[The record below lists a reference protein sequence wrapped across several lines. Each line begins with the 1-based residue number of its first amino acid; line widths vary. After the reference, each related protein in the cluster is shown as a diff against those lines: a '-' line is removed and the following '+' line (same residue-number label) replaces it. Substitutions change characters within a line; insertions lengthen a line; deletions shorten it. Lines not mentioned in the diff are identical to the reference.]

1 MDENNQVTGQPAGEP
16 DPQPAT
22 SQQPEAQTQPLSPSE
37 PQAQAPQQPEPQP
50 SYAPY
55 ATAQP
60 TAAMPGLSQGEQ
72 QAQASYQG
80 QPQPFYQAQAGGYY
94 APEGAAAPQPAYY
107 GTYGEAYGGGQQPPV
122 PPTVP
127 PAGSPAPYGYEPAAS
142 QQKRRWPWFLL
153 GLAVGLVI
161 GLGGCVSC
169 AGIVAA
175 TSYDRAG
182 TNYAAPAVPEYDFGM
197 PDSDDNSGHGYDYG
211 YGYGYGQDDGD
222 GQSPEGQEGSPYEST
237 PGTYSLDEIKSVMFP
252 NGVPSNAPAEGDV
265 CKEGIYT
272 VGKNGQIPAGLYYL
286 EGAEDAESSFYVF
299 EGSDT
304 PNYYKV
310 DDSVAYFGNYFV
322 ELDEGDLIVF
332 KPGADLTMYPAPAT
346 SFGPK
351 SPYNNG
357 CYRVGVDIPAG
368 SYTITSY
375 VPSADVATADSGAF
389 VMEDLDFDED
399 SIKESVYVIP
409 GGKQVITVKDG
420 QYLELF
426 AATATPV
433 SQG

>member
-1 MDENNQVTGQPAGEP
+1 MDEQNQATGQPVGEPEPQPTASQP
-16 DPQPAT
+16 DPQASAAP
-22 SQQPEAQTQPLSPSE
+22 QPEA
-37 PQAQAPQQPEPQP
+37 QP

-55 ATAQP
+55 ATAQS
-60 TAAMPGLSQGEQ
+60 TAPMPGAPQGGQ
-72 QAQASYQG
+72 QAQSPYAG
-80 QPQPFYQAQAGGYY
+80 QPQPSYQAQAPVGGYSY
-94 APEGAAAPQPAYY
+94 ASEGAATQQPGYY
-107 GTYGEAYGGGQQPPV
+107 SAYGESYGGQQPPV

-127 PAGSPAPYGYEPAAS
+127 PVASPTPYGYEPTAP

-175 TSYDRAG
+175 TSYDRVG
-182 TNYAAPAVPEYDFGM
+182 TNYATPAVPDYDFGV
-197 PDSDDNSGHGYDYG
+197 PDTDDNPDYGYG
-211 YGYGYGQDDGD
+211 YGYGYGQDDGSGQNSD
-222 GQSPEGQEGSPYEST
+222 GQEVSPYESA

-252 NGVPSNAPAEGDV
+252 NGVPSNVPAEGDV

-322 ELDEGDLIVF
+322 ELDEGDLMVF

-346 SFGPK
+346 SFEPK

-375 VPSADVATADSGAF
+375 APSADVASADSGAF
-389 VMEDLDFDED
+389 VMSDLDFDED
-399 SIKESVYVIP
+399 SLMESVYVIP

>member
-1 MDENNQVTGQPAGEP
+1 MDEQNQATGQPVGEP
-16 DPQPAT
+16 EPQPTVSQSDPQVSAA
-22 SQQPEAQTQPLSPSE
+22 QQLEA
-37 PQAQAPQQPEPQP
+37 QP

-60 TAAMPGLSQGEQ
+60 TAPMPGVPQGSQQ
-72 QAQASYQG
+72 PQASYQT
-80 QPQPFYQAQAGGYY
+80 QPQPTYQAQAQVGGYSCV
-94 APEGAAAPQPAYY
+94 PDGVAAQQAGYY
-107 GTYGEAYGGGQQPPV
+107 SAYGESYGGGQQPPV

-127 PAGSPAPYGYEPAAS
+127 PVASPTPYGYEPAAA

-153 GLAVGLVI
+153 GLAVGLVV

-175 TSYDRAG
+175 TSYDRVG
-182 TNYAAPAVPEYDFGM
+182 TNYATPAVPDYDFGV
-197 PDSDDNSGHGYDYG
+197 PDTDDNPDYGYG
-211 YGYGYGQDDGD
+211 YGYGYGQDDGSGQNSD
-222 GQSPEGQEGSPYEST
+222 GQEVSPYEST

-346 SFGPK
+346 SFEPK

-375 VPSADVATADSGAF
+375 APSADVASADSGAF
-389 VMEDLDFDED
+389 VMDDLDFDED